1 MLPVERISIP
11 LHARCGEVNFVST
24 EPRDVAKTRH
34 FIREKHQFDL
44 RLPPHAKL
52 IESHVTRSMG
62 RGDNHIMWWC
72 IVGDYLVQYDWM
84 LGTHPHEYVLF

>member
-24 EPRDVAKTRH
+24 TRDVAKTRH

-62 RGDNHIMWWC
+62 SVGNHVMWWC

-84 LGTHPHEYVLF
+84 LVTPVAWMRWH